1 MKRPGVPE
9 DFRAR
14 YESASAASAG
24 NSVFAITTKKKESR
38 P

>member
-1 MKRPGVPE
+1 MKHPGVPE

-14 YESASAASAG
+14 YESPAASAL
-24 NSVFAITTKKKESR
+24 TLKETM